1 MIFDGLEKMR
11 GRGLKTAL
19 AYDRISDEI
28 QSDGIS
34 LESQKSGASK
44 YAEQNGLVVV
54 HFFTVVESASKG
66 DRKVFKQMID
76 LALELGIE
84 HLIFKN
90 TDRMSRNYEEWIRL
104 DKAMYSHNLNLHFYQ
119 NNRVINKNANF
130 NDRFL
135 IHIELA
141 VASQLSDKISQDVR
155 EANRH
160 LLSKGIALR
169 SAWGYKRDKESRVLV
184 IDKKEEPSL
193 RYFFDEFD
201 SGKYSLRSFMQH
213 LREQGIKPPDGR
225 EWRSSNQVRQI
236 LTNPIYHGEYF
247 SRKNNTLHPCKHEPY
262 YSKSRYDE
270 RMKRLKLKF
279 VGMKKSDSGFAFEGF
294 LRCSSCGRIMSG
306 DDKKIKR
313 KGGKK
318 GIVIYYV
325 HKCPNIQNENG
336 RDRQISIREETVARL
351 IDERVKE
358 QRFSSHFAQN
368 LKSLFKKFN
377 EENNRNHSSEIS
389 NFDAQIVTLETNKSR
404 LLDALLEG
412 IIDDRMALNA
422 KMNQLNSEIE
432 SLEKQK
438 KFLTI
443 GNDQLIS
450 RIAETIDYLRDAPRE
465 YLDAPIQNKATIL
478 SQLAENVR
486 IDQNGA
492 QIVWRKP
499 FSILLNKNL
508 EPFRPEIE
516 KVREPYNMLPRYE
529 EFRTLF
535 TEIQTEFKA
544 WMVSGA
550 A

>member
-1 MIFDGLEKMR
+1 MKERHQILEEMRTGSRSGLR
-11 GRGLKTAL
+11 AAF
-19 AYDRISDEI
+19 AYDRISDDV
-28 QSDGIS
+28 QADGVS
-34 LESQKSGASK
+34 LDAQALGATV
-44 YAEQNGLVVV
+44 YAKRNDLSIVR
-54 HFFTVVESASKG
+54 FFTVVESASKG

-76 LALELGIE
+76 LALEMGIE

-104 DKAMYSHNLNLHFYQ
+104 DKAMYSHDLNLHFYQ
-119 NNRVINKNANF
+119 NNRVINRNANF

-169 SAWGYKRDKESRVLV
+169 SAWGYERDTESKAL
-184 IDKKEEPSL
+184 IMDKKEEPIL

-213 LREQGIKPPDGR
+213 LREKGIKPPNGR
-225 EWRSSNQVRQI
+225 EWRSSNQVWQI
-236 LTNPIYHGEYF
+236 LTNPIYHGEYC
-247 SRKNNTLHPCKHEPY
+247 SRKHNTLHPCKHEPY
-262 YSKSRYDE
+262 YAKSRYDE
-270 RMKRLKLKF
+270 RMKRLKLKY
-279 VGMKKSDSGFAFEGF
+279 VGMKKDDSGFAFESF

-306 DDKKIKR
+306 DDKQIKR

-325 HKCPNIQNENG
+325 HKCPKIQNEQG
-336 RDRQISIREETVARL
+336 RDRQISIREETIVQL

-358 QRFSSHFAQN
+358 ERFSSSFAQN
-368 LKSLFKKFN
+368 LKTIFNKFN
-377 EENNRNHSSEIS
+377 EQNNQNHSAEKGQ
-389 NFDAQIVTLETNKSR
+389 FETQIEALEKKKSR

-412 IIDDRMALNA
+412 FIDDRAALNA
-422 KMNQLNSEIE
+422 KLNQLNSEIE

-438 KFLTI
+438 KILNI
-443 GNDQLIS
+443 GNDKLIS
-450 RIAETIDYLRDAPRE
+450 RIAEAIDYLRDTPRE
-465 YLDAPIQNKATIL
+465 YLDAPIRKKAGIL

-486 IDQNGA
+486 IDQCGA

-499 FSILLNKNL
+499 FSIFMTKNL
-508 EPFRPEIE
+508 EPFRSEIE
-516 KVREPYNMLPRYE
+516 KVREPDIMLPR
-529 EFRTLF
+529 LGSN
-535 TEIQTEFKA
+535 QGP
-544 WMVSGA
+544 SD
-550 A
+550 